1 MKIATCKKISA
12 MLASII
18 VCASCLVFMTAC
30 SDGGGTAPAPG
41 GSGNI
46 TSELGAAYEKECI
59 TKINGARD
67 GLPELQN
74 DSELAKEALSALN
87 KIKDGKIAWGDAFQ
101 ETYSGG
107 VKTSVLMV
115 ATDEGGS
122 TKPNSRQIVVNAV
135 ELTEADLAKLSSTG
149 TFAGKS
155 ASNITYAAKYFARVG
170 VATKTV
176 DGKTYAAIKVVTS
189 QDMPAK
195 DPNQ

>member
-1 MKIATCKKISA
+1 MKIANCKKISEIV
-12 MLASII
+12 ASII

-30 SDGGGTAPAPG
+30 SGGGTAPSQG
-41 GSGNI
+41 ESGNI

-59 TKINGARD
+59 AKINGARD

-115 ATDEGGS
+115 ATDEGGN

-135 ELTEADLAKLSSTG
+135 ELTDADLAKLSSTG

-170 VATKTV
+170 VATKAV
-176 DGKTYAAIKVVTS
+176 DGKTYTAIKVVAS
-189 QDMPAK
+189 QDMPSK

>member
-1 MKIATCKKISA
+1 MKIANCKKISA
-12 MLASII
+12 IVASII
-18 VCASCLVFMTAC
+18 VCASCLILMTAC
-30 SDGGGTAPAPG
+30 DSGGTLPSQG
-41 GSGNI
+41 ESGNI

-59 TKINGARD
+59 AKINGARD

-115 ATDEGGS
+115 ATDEGGN

-135 ELTEADLAKLSSTG
+135 ELTDADLAKLSSTG

-170 VATKTV
+170 VATKAV
-176 DGKTYAAIKVVTS
+176 DGKTYTAIKVVAS
-189 QDMPAK
+189 QDMPSK